1 MEIQNRFIIFFNQY
15 QQDNQQWK
23 GSITAANAVISTFS
37 GSDKPEVPEPHNNI
51 SDIIELACIEVYS
64 SVRLPLIELCLPVIQ
79 DRVLSKV
86 GESNPTNQLEAR
98 KLIVKNSRKF
108 FSTNNSAEIY
118 KIKNFPLAA
127 NNKKA
132 LAVKCL
138 RKFGVTCASFTKKQ
152 IQRIEMIA
160 SAIWIQREQVRT
172 KTIQSILLAEAPPE
186 SNDELWDQM
195 FPSQ

>member
-1 MEIQNRFIIFFNQY
+1 MILKIQ
-15 QQDNQQWK
+15 
-23 GSITAANAVISTFS
+23 
-37 GSDKPEVPEPHNNI
+37 PEPHNNI

-64 SVRLPLIELCLPVIQ
+64 SVRLPLIELCLSVIQ
-79 DRVLSKV
+79 DKVLSKV

-132 LAVKCL
+132 
-138 RKFGVTCASFTKKQ
+138 
-152 IQRIEMIA
+152 
-160 SAIWIQREQVRT
+160 
-172 KTIQSILLAEAPPE
+172 
-186 SNDELWDQM
+186 
-195 FPSQ
+195 